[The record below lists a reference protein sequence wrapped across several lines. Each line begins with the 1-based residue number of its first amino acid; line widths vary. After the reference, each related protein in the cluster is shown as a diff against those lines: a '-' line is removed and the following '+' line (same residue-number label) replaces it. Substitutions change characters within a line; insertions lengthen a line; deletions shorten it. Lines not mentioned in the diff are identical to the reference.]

1 MASGRQGA
9 QVFTAGQLALPSPAL
24 IRNPQMLAP
33 VPPLSNLGSGT
44 GPKLAFP
51 LPWWGQWQGWRA
63 SSALGGW
70 TREAVGWAHWLL
82 HSQGSGLSLGW
93 VTFPCGFLKGQAKYP
108 TDLSFLCSCLACSSP
123 TDLQDLL
130 VTVPHVA
137 HPGQARVSPS
147 HCPQNT
153 QAAHAVLSSEPDPC
167 VLCGRW

>member
-153 QAAHAVLSSEPDPC
+153 QAAHAVL
-167 VLCGRW
+167 